1 MISENLGISIRQQ
14 HDDVLDTVLG
24 KVAHHIIDERLS
36 PDRDHSF
43 GDVAGQWREA
53 GSGSA
58 PKTESLHLTQRCRER
73 NTPFYKRFMI
83 DSNNKN
89 NRSEHNQTIN
99 TRMVLHIS

>member
-53 GSGSA
+53 GCRSA
-58 PKTESLHLTQRCRER
+58 WKNESLHATKPCRVGH
-73 NTPFYKRFMI
+73 TPFYKGFRD
-83 DSNNKN
+83 DSRR
-89 NRSEHNQTIN
+89 NRNSLEKTK
-99 TRMVLHIS
+99 TRKPGER

>member
-58 PKTESLHLTQRCRER
+58 CKHENLHPAKPFRGPH
-73 NTPFYKRFMI
+73 TPIYKGFKG
-83 DSNNKN
+83 D
-89 NRSEHNQTIN
+89 NRSKQKSLEKTQTKK
-99 TRMVLHIS
+99 T

>member
-53 GSGSA
+53 GAGPARKHKRPPPTQPSRDRQTPIYKGFAGGS
-58 PKTESLHLTQRCRER
+58 R
-73 NTPFYKRFMI
+73 NNTKLSRT
-83 DSNNKN
+83 KH
-89 NRSEHNQTIN
+89 NRKP
-99 TRMVLHIS
+99 